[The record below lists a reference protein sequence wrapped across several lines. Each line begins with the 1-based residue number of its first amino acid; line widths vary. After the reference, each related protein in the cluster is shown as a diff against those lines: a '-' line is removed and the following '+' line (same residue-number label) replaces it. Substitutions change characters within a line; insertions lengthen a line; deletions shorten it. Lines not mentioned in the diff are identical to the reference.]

1 MLIRSLFA
9 GLAASMLIVANVAA
23 ASQPTSNPPLL
34 VEVTNTSHV
43 CQRFDAS
50 GEEMMPPINDHP
62 GQMFPGE
69 PHSGV
74 MQIPPSLQREAA
86 PGATVT
92 FEGLKGRFATVT
104 AHPHETASCTSKMT
118 GIFYRYPGGSS
129 RVKLSFDGDAFHFV
143 KKL

>member
-1 MLIRSLFA
+1 MFIRSLA
-9 GLAASMLIVANVAA
+9 LALASSMLIVSNVAA
-23 ASQPTSNPPLL
+23 ASQPTSETPLL
-34 VEVTNTSHV
+34 IVVTNTSHV
-43 CQRFDAS
+43 CQLFDAY

-74 MQIPPSLQREAA
+74 IQIPPHLQREAP

-104 AHPHETASCTSKMT
+104 ANPHETANCTSKMT
-118 GIFYRYPGGSS
+118 GLFYRSPGRPS
-129 RVKLSFDGDAFHFV
+129 RVKLSFDGNAFHLV
-143 KKL
+143 KNL